1 MVKSIKDDCYDFDNN
16 IVFVFD
22 LDGTLT
28 KNETLPVIARYFG
41 IEDEISKLTAE
52 TVKGNIPFIESFI
65 KRVNI
70 LKDFSISEINNLL
83 RGVDLFS
90 KIVDFIKLYKSNC
103 YIATGNFDGWVSGL
117 IEKIGCKYFASEG
130 FVKDDQLLSLKL
142 ILNKKKVVE
151 MLQASGKK
159 VVFIGDGNNDAEAM
173 RVADISIA
181 CGLVHYPSKS
191 IMNFADYAIFEEEAL
206 CRLLKQIHI
215 LKSLGK
221 SIILSCAG
229 IGSRLGLGKTK
240 ALIEINSK
248 SLIDYQLSNFKNIE
262 DIRIVIGYQAN
273 EVISAALSI
282 RKDIIFVFN
291 HDYFHTKT
299 GASFYLGARH
309 ANEYLIAWDGD
320 LLVHPEDIGKC
331 LNYDGEYIGCSDI
344 VSDEPVYVIVNEN
357 NECIAFSRDN
367 GDFEWVGPA
376 CFKKEKLRF
385 VTNNVYNLFE
395 SELPIPILRVRARD
409 IDTYDDYIR
418 AKNFVGEWSNE

>member
-117 IEKIGCKYFASEG
+117 IEKIDCKYFASEG

-159 VVFIGDGNNDAEAM
+159 
-173 RVADISIA
+173 
-181 CGLVHYPSKS
+181 
-191 IMNFADYAIFEEEAL
+191 L
-206 CRLLKQIHI
+206 CL
-215 LKSLGK
+215 
-221 SIILSCAG
+221 
-229 IGSRLGLGKTK
+229 
-240 ALIEINSK
+240 
-248 SLIDYQLSNFKNIE
+248 
-262 DIRIVIGYQAN
+262 
-273 EVISAALSI
+273 
-282 RKDIIFVFN
+282 
-291 HDYFHTKT
+291 
-299 GASFYLGARH
+299 
-309 ANEYLIAWDGD
+309 
-320 LLVHPEDIGKC
+320 
-331 LNYDGEYIGCSDI
+331 
-344 VSDEPVYVIVNEN
+344 
-357 NECIAFSRDN
+357 
-367 GDFEWVGPA
+367 
-376 CFKKEKLRF
+376 
-385 VTNNVYNLFE
+385 
-395 SELPIPILRVRARD
+395 
-409 IDTYDDYIR
+409 
-418 AKNFVGEWSNE
+418 